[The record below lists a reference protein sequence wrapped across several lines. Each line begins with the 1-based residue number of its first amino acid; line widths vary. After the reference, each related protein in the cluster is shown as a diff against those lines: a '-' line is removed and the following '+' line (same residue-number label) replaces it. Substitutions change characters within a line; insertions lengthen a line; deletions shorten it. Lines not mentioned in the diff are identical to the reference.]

1 MRFGA
6 GELAAVALGV
16 AICSA
21 LLNYLLARWSAA
33 WGLVATPTES
43 RWHKLPT
50 PNTGGIGILAACAL
64 AYLALVPG
72 KYAAIAVAGALL
84 GVAGMLDDRWRFP
97 PYLKLACQSVC
108 ALIVVTSGLIVPFSQ
123 WHSANAVVTA
133 LWLIG
138 ITNATNI
145 IDNMDGLCGGV
156 IAIIALFRILA
167 TFSGADGPALT
178 MLAIL
183 AGGYAG
189 FLVFNW
195 KPARIFMG
203 DCGSMF
209 GGFTLAALCL
219 VDNRAQAPPSAR
231 WFGYLTLTFL
241 YPVFDSFLV
250 SVART
255 ARGQSIAV
263 GGRDH
268 SSHILVRSG
277 LSERAVVG
285 LIWIVTVGSALTG
298 LFFYPG
304 APR

>member
-21 LLNYLLARWSAA
+21 LFSYLLARWSVA

-50 PNTGGIGILAACAL
+50 PNTGGIGILAACAVAWL
-64 AYLALVPG
+64 LFVPG
-72 KYAAIAVAGALL
+72 EYAAIAAAGAAL
-84 GVAGMLDDRWRFP
+84 GAAGMLDDRLRFP
-97 PYLKLACQSVC
+97 PFLKLACQSVC
-108 ALIVVTSGLIVPFSQ
+108 ALLVVASGLVFPFSP
-123 WHSANAVVTA
+123 WHAANAVVTA

-167 TFSGADGPALT
+167 TFSSGDGPALM

-183 AGGYAG
+183 AGGFAG

-219 VDNRAQAPPSAR
+219 VGNKTPMHPSVR
-231 WFGYLTLTFL
+231 WLGYLTLTFL
-241 YPVFDSFLV
+241 YPVFDTFLV
-250 SVART
+250 SIART
-255 ARGQSIAV
+255 ARGQSIAT

-277 LSERAVVG
+277 LSERATVG
-285 LIWIVTVGSALTG
+285 LIWIVTAGGALTG
-298 LFFYPG
+298 LLFYPT
-304 APR
+304 ALR

>member
-16 AICSA
+16 ALCSA

-33 WGLVATPTES
+33 WGLVATPTET

-50 PNTGGIGILAACAL
+50 PNTGGIGILASCAVAWFL
-64 AYLALVPG
+64 FVPG
-72 KYAAIAVAGALL
+72 EYTAIAAAGAML
-84 GVAGMLDDRWRFP
+84 GVAGILDDRLRFP
-97 PYLKLACQSVC
+97 PFLKLACQSVC
-108 ALIVVTSGLIVPFSQ
+108 ALIVVINGLIVPFST
-123 WHSANAVVTA
+123 WHSIDALVTV

-156 IAIIALFRILA
+156 IAIIALFRIFA
-167 TFSGADGPALT
+167 TFSGGDGPALM

-183 AGGYAG
+183 GGGYAG

-219 VDNRAQAPPSAR
+219 AGNKTQTHPSVQ
-231 WFGYLTLTFL
+231 WLGYLTLTFL

-250 SVART
+250 SIART
-255 ARGQSIAV
+255 ARGQSIAT

-285 LIWIVTVGSALTG
+285 LIWIVTAGSALTG
-298 LFFYPG
+298 LFFYRG
-304 APR
+304 GLR